1 MRLIISNDIMKK
13 DYPLLGAVGMSKK
26 YGKKP
31 KYFINRAYILKIKF
45 NKKIKLKKYCK
56 KCGKEVNKY
65 QKSILCHS
73 CSAKRIYNQRGK
85 FSHNNSRLWINEEIE
100 FLVNNYYDMEKNLII
115 DNLKRN
121 WSSIMHKANRL
132 NLKRNWSSI
141 MHKAN
146 RLNLKRNE
154 KFIKK
159 GNIKGREYFKKNNP
173 MKNQIFK
180 EKALKKQALI
190 FSKTSMTSIEKKV
203 AKFLDNLG
211 ISYQFNKYI
220 KTKDSFRFP
229 DFTIGNLIIE
239 CDGEYWHRNRKQE
252 DYERQLE
259 LEDVGYRII
268 RFTDKEI
275 LNNWG
280 FVKQCILLELSL

>member
-1 MRLIISNDIMKK
+1 MPINLWTKEEDKILKDKYYEFGTSLTNELNRNKK
-13 DYPLLGAVGMSKK
+13 SI
-26 YGKKP
+26 
-31 KYFINRAYILKIKF
+31 INRAHKLGIKTKITKKIRF
-45 NKKIKLKKYCK
+45 CKNCNKKINPYYK
-56 KCGKEVNKY
+56 NT
-65 QKSILCHS
+65 ILCKN
-73 CSAKRIYNQRGK
+73 CSAKKVYKNRGK
-85 FSHNNSRLWINEEIE
+85 FSHNNSRIWINEEIE
-100 FLVNNYYDMEKNLII
+100 FLVNNYYDMKKDLII
-115 DNLKRN
+115 DNL
-121 WSSIMHKANRL
+121 NRS
-132 NLKRNWSSI
+132 WSSI

-154 KFIKK
+154 KFIKD
-159 GNIKGREYFKKNNP
+159 GNKKGREWFKNNNP
-173 MKNQIFK
+173 MKNKIFK

-190 FSKTSMTSIEKKV
+190 FSKTSMTSIEKKI
-203 AKFLDNLG
+203 ANFLYKLG

-220 KTKDSFRFP
+220 KTKNSFRFP

-259 LEDVGYRII
+259 LEDIGYRVI

-275 LNNWG
+275 INNWE